1 MLLWGKSNDLMKKLM
16 LGFAGEMAA
25 GKGTA
30 TEFVKT
36 WYPGTPSFRFSDS
49 LREFHAWLGA
59 EFLVPHGVTIPANAS
74 TKDLQ
79 GLSTK
84 IRELFGE
91 NSLERAVAL
100 RADRCLS
107 ESPIVIIEGI
117 RRPVDISTLMTD
129 SRYNFKL
136 IYIEADIKI
145 RWMRHRAR
153 NEKPGD
159 AELSFAQF
167 VELGKAEPEAQIRL
181 LKPHAHLVF
190 INNGRSTARLEC
202 AMSRTFSSLILST

>member
-1 MLLWGKSNDLMKKLM
+1 MKKLM

-25 GKGTA
+25 GKTTV
-30 TEFVKT
+30 TEFVKK

-49 LREFHAWLGA
+49 LRESYVWLA
-59 EFLVPHGVTIPANAS
+59 SDFLPSHGVTIPTNPS

-79 GLSTK
+79 ALSTMV
-84 IRELFGE
+84 RRLYGE
-91 NSLERAVAL
+91 NSLERAIAL

-129 SRYNFKL
+129 PRYNFRL
-136 IYIEADIKI
+136 IYIEAYKKI
-145 RWMRHRAR
+145 RCKRLCTRD
-153 NEKPGD
+153 EKRGD

-167 VELGKAEPEAQIRL
+167 EELGRAEPEEQIRL
-181 LKPHAHLVF
+181 LKPHAHFVF
-190 INNGRSTARLEC
+190 MNNGKTTRRLEYEV
-202 AMSRTFSSLILST
+202 RETLSSLIRDLVE

>member
-1 MLLWGKSNDLMKKLM
+1 MKKLM

-30 TEFVKT
+30 TELIKK
-36 WYPGTPSFRFSDS
+36 WYPETPSFRFSDS
-49 LREFHAWLGA
+49 LREFYTWLGA
-59 EFLVPHGVTIPANAS
+59 EFLIPHGVTIPASAS

-91 NSLERAVAL
+91 NSLERAVAV

-129 SRYNFKL
+129 PRYNFQL

-145 RWMRHRAR
+145 RWLRHRAR

-159 AELSFAQF
+159 ALLSFAQF

-190 INNGRSTARLEC
+190 TNNGRSTVRLEREMKR
-202 AMSRTFSSLILST
+202 AFSSLITHV